1 MLPQTFQPLL
11 PPESR
16 TCLEHALH
24 GFAEL
29 AWPSPLVAVQVV
41 TSRSAGRVGPPVLAR
56 LARPCLNR
64 LRESWTCPAGTR
76 PPRASTP
83 APALSPTVLG
93 RPPDAVARRRGP
105 RLRPV
110 RADPDVVNSRRE
122 TSEAGARS
130 NASPTSRT
138 EHRAESLNTAA
149 TSSRRNGVWSLR
161 RTGYSRLHV
170 LQEGLQHLGHVPHA
184 ASEAG
189 RSSTYRAGSCAD
201 TRLAAGSRSKGRQPP
216 LRESRPAGGLPQNA
230 LLQSA
235 ELLPRARGAHLVHG
249 GHDLVG
255 CDVTRDADC
264 RQSFTGQACGR
275 ECG

>member
-1 MLPQTFQPLL
+1 MQ
-11 PPESR
+11 S
-16 TCLEHALH
+16 
-24 GFAEL
+24 
-29 AWPSPLVAVQVV
+29 
-41 TSRSAGRVGPPVLAR
+41 
-56 LARPCLNR
+56 
-64 LRESWTCPAGTR
+64 
-76 PPRASTP
+76 
-83 APALSPTVLG
+83 
-93 RPPDAVARRRGP
+93 
-105 RLRPV
+105 
-110 RADPDVVNSRRE
+110 RE

-149 TSSRRNGVWSLR
+149 TSSRRNGVWSRR

-170 LQEGLQHLGHVPHA
+170 LQKKLQHFHHMGHRVGRQTQPVHVPHA

-235 ELLPRARGAHLVHG
+235 ELLPRARGAHLVYG